1 MYIPKETIDLVRDRC
16 LIEDIV
22 KRYVPTLKKKGKNYL
37 GLCPFH
43 KEKTPSFTVSPDKQ
57 IFYCFGCKE
66 GGNVFTFISKIERLE
81 FPESVKFIGD
91 MIGVEVSPEK
101 GNKEHSIAENMIR
114 INDYS
119 MRLYSS
125 YLESEQGKQGKK
137 YIMDRGLTEESL
149 KEFDVG
155 YAPES
160 WNFLTSSLTRKNID
174 LKLAEQA
181 GLVGESQKRPGSY
194 YDRFRKRIIFPI
206 RDKNGKVI
214 AFGGRATGDETP
226 KYLNSPETELFKKRQ
241 NLYGMYHA
249 IQEIRE
255 LDRVIIV
262 EGYLDVIGCS
272 QAGIKNV
279 VAPLGTA
286 LTDEQIKFLSRLCS
300 EIILLFDAD
309 SAGMKAA
316 IKSLEVS
323 EEISVDIKVAA
334 LPEKDPFDFILEK
347 GPREFM
353 ALVDQALKPVDFRI
367 SRILADRN
375 TTALPVLLTSLFQVV
390 QSINLESE
398 KDVYLRQIGRELKIE
413 ERNFRADYARFMK
426 KGSQK
431 LFDDYQ
437 DRGKEE
443 EDFISKCNQEL
454 IILLCNYTELIKKAV
469 FDFSADDFN
478 DLSAQK
484 IFNSI
489 LEIYRENEDVNIDK
503 LFDIFNTGREMELL
517 NKALNTPLYIENPS
531 IAYNE
536 IYLNMKLHEIDEKI
550 NKYVN
555 MITSNDRNHQEYLT
569 EVEILRREKEKL
581 KNYLYNKSSTNK
593 KVV

>member
-91 MIGVEVSPEK
+91 MIGVEVSTEK
-101 GNKEHSIAENMIR
+101 GNKEHSIAESMIR

-137 YIMDRGLTEESL
+137 YILDRGLTEESI
-149 KEFDVG
+149 KDFDVG
-155 YAPES
+155 FAPES
-160 WNFLTSSLTRKNID
+160 WNFLTSSLSKKNIN

-181 GLVGESQKRPGSY
+181 GLIGESQKRPGSY

-249 IQEIRE
+249 INEIRE

-309 SAGMKAA
+309 SAGIKAA
-316 IKSLEVS
+316 LKSLEVS

-367 SRILADRN
+367 SRILTDSN
-375 TTALPVLLTSLFQVV
+375 KTALPVLLTSLFQVV
-390 QSINLESE
+390 QTITLESE
-398 KDVYLRQIGRELKIE
+398 KDVYLRKIGKELKIE
-413 ERNFRADYARFMK
+413 ERNLRADYARFIK

-431 LFDDYQ
+431 VFKDYQ
-437 DRGKEE
+437 DRGKKK
-443 EDFISKCNQEL
+443 EDFIAKCNQEL

-469 FDFSADDFN
+469 FDFSTDDFN

-484 IFNSI
+484 VFNSI

-503 LFDIFNTGREMELL
+503 LFDIFNAGKEMELL
-517 NKALNTPLYIENPS
+517 NRALNTPLHIENPS

-555 MITSNDRNHQEYLT
+555 MITSNDHNHQEYLT

-581 KNYLYNKSSTNK
+581 TNYLYNKSSTNK